1 METEKNWYKKT
12 GCLIGIAGAILA
24 GLFIVIMFF
33 WIVGVYNSEARM
45 RNTIVAKQKDNT
57 SEFDSMW
64 KKIDQVA
71 QVTDM
76 QKEAL
81 KDIIVSHAKAR
92 TGTEENKNL
101 LMKWVQESVPNVDQ
115 STFTKLMN
123 VITSSRDGFAF
134 RQKELLDLSREHN
147 NLLTVFPGS
156 MVLSI
161 LGKQPIDVTIVT
173 STRTENV
180 FKTGKDD
187 DVNLRK

>member
-1 METEKNWYKKT
+1 MEKKWYEKT

-24 GLFIVIMFF
+24 GLFLVIMFF
-33 WIVGVYNSEARM
+33 WAVGVSNGEARM
-45 RNTIVAKQKDNT
+45 RNAIVAKQKDNT

-92 TGTEENKNL
+92 TGAEENKNL

-134 RQKELLDLSREHN
+134 RQKALLDLSREHN
-147 NLLTVFPGS
+147 NLLTVFPCS

-161 LGKQPIDVTIVT
+161 LGRQPIDVTIVT

>member
-1 METEKNWYKKT
+1 METEKKWYEKT

-24 GLFIVIMFF
+24 GLFLVIMFF
-33 WIVGVYNSEARM
+33 WTVGVYNGEARM
-45 RNTIVAKQKDNT
+45 RNAIVAKQKDNT